1 MTDRGRGIIGG
12 LAVLALVGVLV
23 VPSSATA
30 APCDAGARQAFI
42 VGIVYDRQ
50 QRSDFIMD
58 VGNFRTFA
66 DTIGQRYCVP
76 PANERL
82 MAFDGTFVLD
92 GVAYPRASE
101 TAFKQALAATGA
113 AAARAVDPVVF
124 VMLSSHGIAY
134 GPGQGCGVTSVG
146 SRAALDADGAED
158 GALHD
163 CELGAELAEHFAP
176 GTDMVLLIDCS
187 LCGGFSDSLTAVSGT
202 VPDDEATSPS
212 GVPGPHRIVIT
223 GCAVTTE
230 CFGDSDTGGGGVL
243 FVHLRSVLERGVA
256 ACDGFTSP
264 GFPALHGINT
274 PVRLLDADGAC
285 TVSEWFFAAVD
296 SAYRGLDPIDIQEQ
310 FRIKYGFDSL
320 SADIRVL

>member
-1 MTDRGRGIIGG
+1 M
-12 LAVLALVGVLV
+12 LAASAILV

-30 APCDAGARQAFI
+30 ARCDAGARQAFI

-50 QRSDFIMD
+50 QRSDFAMD
-58 VGNFRTFA
+58 VGNFRSFA

-82 MAFDGTFVLD
+82 MAFDGTFELD
-92 GVAYPRASE
+92 GIVHPPASE
-101 TAFKQALAATGA
+101 AAFKEALALTGA
-113 AAARAVDPVVF
+113 AAARVIDPVVF
-124 VMLSSHGIAY
+124 IMLSSHGIAY
-134 GPGQGCGVTSVG
+134 GPAQGCGLTSIG
-146 SRAALDADGAED
+146 SLASLGADGTED

-163 CELGAELAEHFAP
+163 CELGAALEEHFLP
-176 GTDMVLLIDCS
+176 GTDMVLMIDCS
-187 LCGGFSDSLTAVSGT
+187 LCGGFSDSVTAASGT
-202 VPDDEATSPS
+202 IPDDAATSPS
-212 GVPGPHRIVIT
+212 GVPAPNRIVIT

-230 CFGDSDTGGGGVL
+230 CFGDSGSGGGGVL
-243 FVHLRSVLERGVA
+243 FVHLRTVLERGAA

-264 GFPALHGINT
+264 GFPTVHGVNT
-274 PVRLLDADGAC
+274 PVRLLEADGAC

-296 SAYRGLDPIDIQEQ
+296 SAYRGLDSIAIQQQ